1 MAATSD
7 MSEQILDAA
16 QLLVQTRGY
25 NAFSYADIAAA
36 VGIRKASIHY
46 HYPGKGDLGRRLVER
61 FRETCRAAL
70 AEIDRTAA
78 DPRARL
84 ERYAALFQATLDN
97 DRMCLCGML
106 ASEFASLPDGVRAE
120 VVAAF
125 ADHEAWLIGVLQVGQ
140 RAGHFRADV
149 LAQEQA
155 RGLIAGLEGAT
166 LLARLHDDT
175 GRFQVAAQG
184 MLAALEADR

>member
-1 MAATSD
+1 MATTTDTS
-7 MSEQILDAA
+7 ERILDSA

-46 HYPGKGDLGRRLVER
+46 YFPGKGDLGLRLVER

-70 AEIDRTAA
+70 AEIARAVA
-78 DPRARL
+78 DPRERL
-84 ERYAALFQATLDN
+84 ERYTALFRATLDN

-106 ASEFASLPDGVRAE
+106 ASEFASLPEGVRDE

-125 ADHEAWLIGVLQVGQ
+125 ADHEAWLTGVL
-140 RAGHFRADV
+140 RAGQQAGYFRTDAP
-149 LAQEQA
+149 AEEQA
-155 RGLIAGLEGAT
+155 QTLMAGLEGAT
-166 LLARLHDDT
+166 LLARLHDDP
-175 GRFQVAAQG
+175 GRFQTAARG
-184 MLAALEADR
+184 LLAALEAGR